1 MQTVILD
8 ATTKTL
14 KGVLAGAITTTQPD
28 YVIAWADSTSTTFT
42 EGSSNGAFNS
52 TSDVTLVAAPA
63 ASTRRVIKSI
73 TVYNRDT
80 ASITFTLK
88 FDDNGTQRFLT
99 KQTLASGASWSS
111 DDSGGG
117 GGISGLTVGTTSVAS
132 GTSGNVL
139 YNNAGT
145 LGEYSSVPVSE
156 GGTGATSASGARS
169 NLLPSYTSN
178 GGKVLA
184 LNSGA
189 TDVEWITGGS
199 SNRNRLING
208 DFTIAQRGTSFT
220 SSTRPANDD
229 AAYHLDR
236 WYILSDGNNVVDI
249 SRSTDAPTGQLY
261 SCALDVT
268 TINKKFGIAQVIE
281 QKNCVDLIGNNVSLS
296 FKAKVSSTTNLTTIK
311 AAILSWSGTADT
323 LSTSRDVVSAWNTGG
338 TTPTFGVTDVTLE
351 NTNPASHTPTTS
363 WATYKVENVAID
375 TANTKNIIV
384 FIWSDVVATAG
395 TDILYITDVQLE
407 AGSVATSFER
417 LIVSDSLARCRAY
430 LQPLSNN
437 TLNDVHNL
445 SIWGCRPG
453 TTYAAGPPAVGSAV
467 VDTQLRF
474 PSPMR
479 VGPTLVINGATF
491 VNAEPGTTANTYAI
505 YGYTSDAYMSN
516 VGSTTNET
524 FFLRASTTVAALLRF
539 GSFTSPSPVLT
550 GTKGEMA
557 SVIFGGGV
565 NMYLEA
571 EL

>member
-52 TSDVTLVAAPA
+52 TSDVTMVAAPA

-111 DDSGGG
+111 DDSTGG

-169 NLLPSYTSN
+169 NILPSYTSN

-184 LNSGA
+184 VNSGA
-189 TDVEWITGGS
+189 TDVEWIASGS

-220 SSTRPANDD
+220 SSTLPANND

-296 FKAKVSSTTNLTTIK
+296 FKAKVSSTTNLTNIK

-338 TTPTFGVTDVTLE
+338 TTPEFGVTNVTLE
-351 NTNPASHTPTTS
+351 NTPANLSVTTS

-384 FIWSDVVATAG
+384 FIWSDVLVTAG

-407 AGSVATSFER
+407 AGTVATSFER
-417 LIVSDSLARCRAY
+417 MLYQDSLNQCQFY
-430 LQPLSNN
+430 LQLLSNKAQGSTHAIGAWGGRNNSSTQGFIDTYLRWNIPMRVTPTLILNGATHLNSDGQPGNSAN
-437 TLNDVHNL
+437 TYGLYNFVSGVWVTT
-445 SIWGCRPG
+445 SITQGLVLITASPL
-453 TTYAAGPPAVGSAV
+453 AG
-467 VDTQLRF
+467 QLRF
-474 PSPMR
+474 
-479 VGPTLVINGATF
+479 GEF
-491 VNAEPGTTANTYAI
+491 GTTNNMTGGAGNI
-505 YGYTSDAYMSN
+505 C
-516 VGSTTNET
+516 
-524 FFLRASTTVAALLRF
+524 ALL
-539 GSFTSPSPVLT
+539 
-550 GTKGEMA
+550 
-557 SVIFGGGV
+557 FGGACNIYV
-565 NMYLEA
+565 EA

>member
-52 TSDVTLVAAPA
+52 TSDVTMVAAPA

-338 TTPTFGVTDVTLE
+338 TTPTFNVTNVTLE
-351 NTNPASHTPTTS
+351 NTSPASHTPTTS

-430 LQPLSNN
+430 LQPLSNV
-437 TLNDVHNL
+437 TLGISHNL
-445 SIWGCRPG
+445 GNTGFRRG
-453 TTYAAGPPAVGSAV
+453 DTYAAGPPAVGGPV
-467 VDTQLRF
+467 VDTPLRWGT
-474 PSPMR
+474 PMR
-479 VGPTLVINGATF
+479 GTPSLVLNSVTF
-491 VNAEPGTTANTYAI
+491 TNTSPGDAENKFAFF
-505 YGYTSDAYMSN
+505 AYQTNDWLSN
-516 VGSTTNET
+516 VGSTTNQSL
-524 FFLRASTTVAALLRF
+524 FLGAANQYFGNLRF
-539 GSFTSPSPVLT
+539 GSFDSPQMVLT
-550 GTKGEMA
+550 GIKGEV
-557 SVIFGGGV
+557 SILVFGGLCNV
-565 NMYLEA
+565 YVEA